1 MLTKFAVKNPVTILV
16 LAVMI
21 LLASASS
28 YISLPRE
35 SFPEI
40 KIPLIYVNTVY
51 AGASPEDIEKLV
63 TEKIED
69 KLDGI
74 DGVKKVTSQ
83 SMESVSAIQVEFN
96 TNVEVE
102 TALQRVRDKVDQ
114 AKGDL
119 PTDADQPLVQEL
131 NFSNI
136 PVFII
141 SLTSTYDM
149 ERLEQVADRLKD
161 RIGAIPGVLEA
172 KVTGKQDR
180 EIAVDIDP
188 AKLTAYGLSLR
199 DVSTAIQAQH
209 RNIPGGSLKAG
220 GNTFTIKMTGE
231 IKDPDAF
238 GDIVVRAEGSKIVRV
253 RDLGTAHYGWS
264 RDRSDIVKF
273 NGKPSLAI
281 TVTKRTGE
289 NIIKIIDQAKKE
301 VEEESKAWPTGT
313 VADYSFDQSV
323 QIREMVG
330 ELTNHIVTGIVLVV
344 CLLWFFL
351 GFKNSVFI
359 ATAIPFSMG
368 IGLIVLQ
375 ATGVT
380 LNMVVLF
387 ALVLAL
393 GMLVDDGIVVVENIY
408 RHLSMGKSRVQ
419 AAIDGTREVT
429 LPVATATLTTISAF
443 LPILWMPGIMGNF
456 MKYMPITVSVTLAG
470 SLFVA
475 FIFNPVFASLFMEN
489 NPAHHDDEGGGLF
502 MRFKAFYGKTLEGFL
517 HRPLVLMA
525 ICLAFVVSSFVAYG
539 LSHQGVSFFP
549 QSEPEVIA
557 AEVEGPLGLDIYRT
571 QDAITKLQEAA
582 LHIPAADADVSSVT
596 TVVGKGKPD
605 SNLGGSKDEPNKAY
619 IDVKFAKYENR
630 KVDSWKSLAWMEK
643 NLPKLLPGW
652 NVKVKKQA
660 NGPPQGKPVELLIQG
675 EDFTVLGSYSDS
687 VMALLKKIPE
697 LTNVTTDYNPAQ
709 PELRIDVDR
718 EQAKR
723 FGLGTTDVAM
733 AVRGAMYGLE
743 AGKYRVGKDEYKIM
757 VRMDTAARENF
768 RSLDQITVPKSGQGN
783 EGVTVPLSS
792 VAKFTQDASVSSVN
806 RLDRMR
812 TVQVTAELAPG
823 QTDESG
829 PKAKAQ
835 EAIKSLDLPP
845 GYVIRP
851 GTGSKDQDDTKAFM
865 IKAMMIAVGMVFFTM
880 VLQFNSI
887 FQPLLILLGIVLALG
902 GVFWGLTIVHVQ
914 MSIIMT
920 GVGIIA
926 LAGVVAKNGI
936 VLIDFMNHLR
946 AEGRPLA
953 EVAVEGGKTR
963 LRPVM
968 LTAITAMIG
977 LLPMATGKGIDWLH
991 LGLVSKSQTSGMWAP
1006 LAWAIFWGL
1015 LFNTMLVLVV
1025 TPVLYYSYYHLLEK
1039 FAVWRGKPIPSY
1051 VPVEEPKW
1059 EGHEGH

>member
-28 YISLPRE
+28 YITLPRE
-35 SFPEI
+35 SFPEV
-40 KIPLIYVNTVY
+40 KIPLIFVNTVY

-83 SMESVSAIQVEFN
+83 SLESVSAIQVEFN
-96 TNVEVE
+96 TNVDVE
-102 TALQRVRDKVDQ
+102 TALRRVRDKVDE
-114 AKGDL
+114 AKADL

-141 SLTSTYDM
+141 SLTSNYDM
-149 ERLEQVADRLKD
+149 ARLEQVADRLKD
-161 RIGAIPGVLEA
+161 RISVIPGVLEA

-188 AKLTAYGLSLR
+188 AKLTAYGLSLH
-199 DVSTAIQAQH
+199 DVAAAVEAQH

-220 GNTFTIKMTGE
+220 GNTFTLKVTGE

-238 GDIVVRAEGSKIVRV
+238 GDIVVRAQGSKIVRI
-253 RDLGTAHYGWS
+253 RDLGAAHFGWS
-264 RDRSDIVKF
+264 RDRSSIVKF
-273 NGKPSLAI
+273 NGKPALDI
-281 TVTKRTGE
+281 TITKRTGE
-289 NIIKIIDQAKKE
+289 NIINLIDGAKKV
-301 VEEESKAWPTGT
+301 VEEDSKTWPAGT
-313 VADYSFDQSV
+313 LADYSFDQSV

-330 ELTNHIVTGIVLVV
+330 ELTNHIITGLFLVIG
-344 CLLWFFL
+344 LLTFFL
-351 GFKNSVFI
+351 GFRNSFFI
-359 ATAIPFSMG
+359 STAIPFSMG

-375 ATGVT
+375 VMGVT

-443 LPILWMPGIMGNF
+443 LPILWMPGIMGSF

-475 FIFNPVFASLFMEN
+475 FIFNPVFSSLFMEN
-489 NPAHHDDEGGGLF
+489 NPAHHDDEGSGLF
-502 MRFKAFYGKTLEGFL
+502 MRFKAFYGRTLEGFL
-517 HRPLVLMA
+517 HRPLILMA
-525 ICLAFVVSSFVAYG
+525 ICAVFVFSGFAAYG
-539 LSHQGVSFFP
+539 LSGQGASFFP

-557 AEVEGPLGLDIYRT
+557 AEVEGPLGLDILRT
-571 QDAITKLQEAA
+571 QDAVAKVQDAA
-582 LHIPAADADVSSVT
+582 MHIPETDADVSSVT
-596 TVVGKGKPD
+596 TVVGRGKSD
-605 SNLGGSKDEPNKAY
+605 NNLGGAKDEPNKAY
-619 IDVKFAKYENR
+619 IDLKFAKYEDR

-652 NVKVKKQA
+652 NVKIKKQN
-660 NGPPQGKPVELLIQG
+660 NGPPQGKPVELLVQG
-675 EDFTVLGSYSDS
+675 DDFAVLGRYSDS
-687 VMALLKKIPE
+687 VVARLKMIPE
-697 LTNVTTDYNPAQ
+697 LTNVTTDYHPAQ
-709 PELRIDVDR
+709 PEMRVDVDR
-718 EQAKR
+718 ERAKR
-723 FGLGTTDVAM
+723 FGLGATDVAM
-733 AVRGAMYGLE
+733 AVRGAMYGTE

-757 VRMDTAARENF
+757 VRMDTAARESF
-768 RSLDQITVPKSGQGN
+768 RSLDQITIPKSGQGN
-783 EGVTVPLSS
+783 EGVMVPLSS
-792 VAKFTQDASVSSVN
+792 VAKFTEDASVSSVN
-806 RLDRMR
+806 RLDRVR
-812 TVQVTAELAPG
+812 TVQVSAELAPG

-829 PKAKAQ
+829 PKAKA
-835 EAIKSLDLPP
+835 EAAIQSLDLPA
-845 GYVIRP
+845 GYAIRP
-851 GTGSKDQDDTKAFM
+851 GTGSRDQDETKAFM
-865 IKAMMIAVGMVFFTM
+865 LKAMMIAVGLVFFTM

-887 FQPLLILLGIVLALG
+887 FQPLLILVGVVLALG

-920 GVGIIA
+920 GIGIIA

-946 AEGRPLA
+946 AEGRPLD
-953 EVAVEGGKTR
+953 EVAVLGGKTR

-977 LLPMATGKGIDWLH
+977 LVPMATGKGIDWLH
-991 LGLVSKSQTSGMWAP
+991 LGLVTKSQTSGMWAP

-1039 FAVWRGKPIPSY
+1039 IAVWRGKPIPSY

-1059 EGHEGH
+1059 EGHEEH